1 MDKTRHDEL
10 NASKWDERAKTF
22 DDRRFNYFRW
32 MQRKLV
38 SSLNLKEGQ
47 RLLDLGCGTG
57 WAVHYAAS
65 LVHQRGEFYGIDIS
79 PKMIE
84 KAEAG
89 SSGLQNIH
97 FYKRGADQLPFD
109 DDFFDFIIS
118 SNSFH
123 HYFNPD
129 KVLSEVYRVLKPGGR
144 IYILDPTGDTF
155 IVRMSDRRTHKKDPS
170 HVKLYS
176 TKEFWALFARA
187 KLSHVASKSIW
198 GVLFMKIHIA
208 EKIGGV
214 EAGRQDLRRAGRG
227 RD

>member
-10 NASKWDERAKTF
+10 NASKWDERSKTF
-22 DDRRFNYFRW
+22 DDRRFNYFRL
-32 MQRKLV
+32 MQKKLV

-57 WAVHYAAS
+57 WAVRYAAG
-65 LVHQRGEFYGIDIS
+65 LVHERGEFYGIDIS

-84 KAEAG
+84 KAEAS
-89 SSGLQNIH
+89 SSGFNNVH
-97 FYKRGADQLPFD
+97 FSITSAEQLPFD
-109 DDFFDFIIS
+109 DNFFDFIIC

-144 IYILDPTGDTF
+144 IYILDATSDTF
-155 IVRMSDRRTHKKDPS
+155 IVRMADKRTKKRDPA

-176 TKEFWALFARA
+176 TQEFGTLFARA

-198 GVLFMKIHIA
+198 GILFMKIHIG
-208 EKIGGV
+208 EK
-214 EAGRQDLRRAGRG
+214 ERPLN
-227 RD
+227 